1 MITQILSQS
10 GIGAELARRLHRKG
24 YLVAKTARR
33 ILESEHFVF
42 PDTVCIDV
50 NLKAAICDT
59 VLVVHFMRQN
69 RPAKEGRIVVV
80 TSMLA
85 QQVGVMLPE
94 YAASKAGAQ
103 QWAQSTA
110 PVLQVRENITDNVV
124 SPGAY
129 NTDIKAGF
137 LGAFRPE
144 HLCIKRGMMAAFDE
158 FLDEDKGDR
167 TGMVAELTHDSLHF
181 HDLPP
186 TKAGE
191 LSRRSPRPY
200 EPWFQ
205 VIHGEQS
212 GLSRGIS
219 SSHLEGGDG
228 GNVKIIAVTGATGAQ
243 GGGVVNIM
251 KNTHRWR
258 VSAIT
263 RNPRATRPGNMQL
276 MAPESLEVTL
286 RTSTP

>member
-1 MITQILSQS
+1 M
-10 GIGAELARRLHRKG
+10 
-24 YLVAKTARR
+24 
-33 ILESEHFVF
+33 
-42 PDTVCIDV
+42 CIDV

>member
-1 MITQILSQS
+1 MSSTPLSK
-10 GIGAELARRLHRKG
+10 HCHVC
-24 YLVAKTARR
+24 LVRCGLVRTTGCCLLRHVPVHN
-33 ILESEHFVF
+33 LSPV

-263 RNPRATRPGNMQL
+263 RNPKATRPGNMQL